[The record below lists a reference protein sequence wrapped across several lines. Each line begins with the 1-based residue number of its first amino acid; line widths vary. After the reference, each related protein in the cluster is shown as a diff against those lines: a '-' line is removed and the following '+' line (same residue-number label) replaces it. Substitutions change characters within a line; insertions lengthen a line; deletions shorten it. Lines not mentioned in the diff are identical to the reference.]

1 MFYPKTKKYPYTEYT
16 DGHYITI
23 KKNKGINFDKDYPYL
38 DESKKFKF
46 KRFWF
51 RIFFRLIVI
60 PVSNIRLG
68 LRVKGRKNL
77 KKYKDV
83 INGGIISV
91 CNHMHYWDYLG
102 ILHGIRYHKPKFL
115 AWASNINGG
124 LGGAM
129 RLVGGIPIP
138 ETGVHAT
145 MSFTKAINK
154 HLNNGGWL
162 HIYSEGSMW
171 EYYKPIRPF
180 KKGAATFACKLD
192 KPILPMAYRYRKPC
206 WIRRVIFKQIA
217 TLTLCIGEPIYKNDT
232 LDRHEQILDLTI
244 RSHEEVCKLAGIDP
258 KENIYKPVYE
268 NSKKIVYY

>member
-1 MFYPKTKKYPYTEYT
+1 MAVVRACHPHA
-16 DGHYITI
+16 DRW
-23 KKNKGINFDKDYPYL
+23 
-38 DESKKFKF
+38 SC
-46 KRFWF
+46 
-51 RIFFRLIVI
+51 
-60 PVSNIRLG
+60 
-68 LRVKGRKNL
+68 L

-154 HLNNGGWL
+154 HLNSGGWL

-206 WIRRVIFKQIA
+206 WIRRVIFTRRWHLESTQ
-217 TLTLCIGEPIYKNDT
+217 P
-232 LDRHEQILDLTI
+232 RI
-244 RSHEEVCKLAGIDP
+244 RSIHSDRFHPFHSQADP
-258 KENIYKPVYE
+258 WNASLSMQNALSDGQSCLY
-268 NSKKIVYY
+268 